1 MTTAN
6 QPGGPNTAAAVGR
19 ARALGLGFVS
29 ALGFAVLTALAHPGA
44 SLWPFALVALVPL
57 VLVAS
62 SHAARE
68 RPWMVALGVLLGSVP
83 LYLYLLAYI
92 EAMTALGYV
101 PLCFYM
107 ALYVALAVRLMA
119 IVARRWPEGPK
130 WALTRPCALGAVWV
144 GVEVLRGDLVLGGFP
159 WFYAGHPL
167 IDAPMAPELATVLG
181 APGVSLAVAI
191 VNALL
196 ASALLVRGT
205 LTARVVPVAAAIAV
219 LGLACVPGA
228 LRSVRGGEVPPA
240 LRVASI
246 QTNVPMNNKVG
257 WTPRQ
262 MLEDWRRF
270 ITLTRHAAT
279 PPEGPAPDL
288 IVWPETM
295 HPTSGLD
302 AESDAT
308 QRKLGLVLPY
318 VDEAGRRRE
327 LASTFFTD
335 ALLALQQ
342 EADIPMLVGAIAYE
356 GFTLKE
362 RPDGGIAP
370 DYRHRYN
377 SMFMVRGGRVEAE
390 RYDKLRLTPFGEEM
404 PGVRHIP
411 GLAKALQDF
420 AARGLRTDLS
430 AGTRAT
436 VFRVKARESGR
447 EFRIVT
453 PICYETT
460 VSDVCR
466 RLVYGPEGRRADI
479 IVNPSNDGWFA
490 WSDAGRE
497 THLNLA
503 RWRAVELGTP
513 IIRAVNTGISALIDS
528 RGRVTA
534 RAIDPGPLTPD
545 PDASGPEVM
554 ADFAAALERGARV
567 DGVLAADVPMATRS
581 TLFGTAL
588 GPAVPW
594 GMLSLAA
601 GALALAAWKGRGT
614 GPGTGRPT
622 EGARA

>member
-1 MTTAN
+1 M
-6 QPGGPNTAAAVGR
+6 
-19 ARALGLGFVS
+19 
-29 ALGFAVLTALAHPGA
+29 
-44 SLWPFALVALVPL
+44 
-57 VLVAS
+57 
-62 SHAARE
+62 
-68 RPWMVALGVLLGSVP
+68 
-83 LYLYLLAYI
+83 
-92 EAMTALGYV
+92 
-101 PLCFYM
+101 
-107 ALYVALAVRLMA
+107 
-119 IVARRWPEGPK
+119 
-130 WALTRPCALGAVWV
+130 
-144 GVEVLRGDLVLGGFP
+144 
-159 WFYAGHPL
+159 
-167 IDAPMAPELATVLG
+167 IDAPGVASFASILG
-181 APGVSLAVAI
+181 APGVSLLVAI
-191 VNALL
+191 ANGCLAGAIGTRGSAKERLEILAPVTFPAL
-196 ASALLVRGT
+196 A
-205 LTARVVPVAAAIAV
+205 AV
-219 LGLACVPGA
+219 LAALWVTGSVPSQMT
-228 LRSVRGGEVPPA
+228 R

-342 EADIPMLVGAIAYE
+342 ETNIPMLVGAIAYE
-356 GFTLKE
+356 GFNLKE
-362 RPDGGIAP
+362 RPDGGVVP

-377 SMFMVRGGRVEAE
+377 SMFMVREGRVEAE

-411 GLAKALQDF
+411 GLAQALQDF

-436 VFRVKARESGR
+436 VFRVKARESGH

-460 VSDVCR
+460 VSEVCR
-466 RLVYGPEGRRADI
+466 RLAYGPEGRRADI

-513 IIRAVNTGISALIDS
+513 IIRAVNTGISALIDTQ
-528 RGRVTA
+528 GRVRA
-534 RAIDPGPLTPD
+534 RAIDPGGLTPD

-554 ADFAAALERGARV
+554 ADFARALERGARV
-567 DGVLAADVPMATRS
+567 DGVLAADVPMARRS
-581 TLFGTAL
+581 TLFGTTF

-594 GMLSLAA
+594 GMLVLAA
-601 GALALAAWKGRGT
+601 GALALAAWKGRRT
-614 GPGTGRPT
+614 QEGRS
-622 EGARA
+622 